1 MKTTTFLSVLFVI
14 FLSSCT
20 TVYYTQSY
28 EDANYLTQD
37 EFADY
42 DDYATDDTEYE
53 DNEVVSDTT
62 EDGTIVNNY
71 YGYYY

>member
-1 MKTTTFLSVLFVI
+1 MKTTTILSFLAAIV
-14 FLSSCT
+14 LSSCT
-20 TVYYTQSY
+20 TVYHTQSY

-53 DNEVVSDTT
+53 DNEVLV
-62 EDGTIVNNY
+62 IQLKMARL
-71 YGYYY
+71 